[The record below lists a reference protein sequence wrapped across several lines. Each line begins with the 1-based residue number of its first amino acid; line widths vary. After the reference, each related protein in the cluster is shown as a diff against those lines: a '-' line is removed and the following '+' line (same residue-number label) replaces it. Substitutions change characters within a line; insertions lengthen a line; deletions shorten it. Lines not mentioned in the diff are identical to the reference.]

1 MSADISNSKNNIH
14 FKCDHTYWI
23 SLSVRPCKCQYVRL
37 ARSKPNTGGNM
48 DRKQLG
54 RETGVGSRRVT
65 PQSTLLASCKKTL
78 AKYIGPSDRG
88 VSGWLVNRRPRSCSH
103 SGPRSHHASS
113 LVWYSDLLIAQR
125 PRPSVKPTTFH
136 WLSVV
141 GTKK

>member
-1 MSADISNSKNNIH
+1 MIS
-14 FKCDHTYWI
+14 T
-23 SLSVRPCKCQYVRL
+23 LSVTNLFDNTVSVPLQMSVCAPSPLQTKHWGEYGQKA
-37 ARSKPNTGGNM
+37 ARQRNRSWKPAS
-48 DRKQLG
+48 D
-54 RETGVGSRRVT
+54 
-65 PQSTLLASCKKTL
+65 STLLASSKKTL

-136 WLSVV
+136 WLSIV